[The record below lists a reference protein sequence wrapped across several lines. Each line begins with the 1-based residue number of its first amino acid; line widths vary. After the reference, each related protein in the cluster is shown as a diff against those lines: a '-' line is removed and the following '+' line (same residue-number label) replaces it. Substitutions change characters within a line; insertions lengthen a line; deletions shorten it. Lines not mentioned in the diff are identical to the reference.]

1 MPESV
6 IIAGKLTDEELKRSI
21 DKLVEDIDEKMGNA
35 ADKFGKHLDTM
46 QSRLKDFS
54 TSISSL
60 KNDVK
65 DMSSSFDNI
74 AKSTKAATTGST
86 KANASGY
93 APNTASNALLGE
105 LEQAKKETENLRKG
119 FQANGTEVKRLTNQ
133 IEDLK
138 RRIKEAKTA
147 SPKSIKEVLGMD
159 ESSVN
164 AIATK
169 MRALKAIQV
178 NSKNAAEV
186 ARLGTEYQRL
196 AKLQSD
202 LLGRNNLLIQS
213 NNGLARSFGYI
224 RNRLVYAL
232 TIGAASSFVKQVYEI
247 RGQYELLER
256 SLGVLT
262 NSFQKGRQI
271 FQELNAM
278 AIKSPFTLM
287 DLAGAAKQLT
297 AYNFSADEVV
307 GTTRRLADISAAL
320 GVPMER
326 LVYNLG
332 QIRAQTVLTARDA
345 RDFANA
351 GLPIVT
357 SLANHYS
364 ELEGRIVSTGEVYDR
379 MSKKMVSYADV
390 MAVIN
395 KMTDEGGRFFDF
407 QAKQANTLKVQMMN
421 LSLAWNNMLNEIGQQ
436 HQNMLA
442 TPLSALKTLFE
453 NWRTLDKVIWDV
465 VAVLGVVKT
474 AQVALNLAMGTGNA
488 AIKAQILTNKQKI
501 ASDLERKAITE
512 ALTASEQKTLLTRRQ
527 VTAADYE
534 QVLSSR
540 ALTKQQALMMV
551 AFRGRDAEL
560 MKALVRMN
568 LLTAAEVRTMTTGK
582 ALTIVFRSMGLSLKT
597 IGASMAAALPMLAA
611 TAAIGGAIHLW
622 QTYNEQ
628 IALTAEL
635 NKELVD
641 NAKESSDALDAFL
654 SNKGNKAARDLAAQN
669 KLTSDEG
676 QKAWEAISQE
686 LKTSASSANEL
697 LSELLTIDNINE
709 RVAKGFDYAER
720 IRQADVAMQDLK
732 DDTIKFSQT
741 SFWHGEGLADDL
753 KDFANSISRYQGN
766 YEELQDILSKQ
777 DFSSFAVRDTFTEFR
792 NELNVTAESI
802 TDFINAHNITD
813 PLQIS
818 EILERAKAS
827 IKSKNPEIKGE
838 LAQIFD
844 ITLDQRMAE
853 LTNNAVDKNASLWK
867 IFLDRLKNNLGSAFD
882 NITEENVALNGK
894 LSQQQQQA
902 VDKNLEYFK
911 NTMPFYYNAVKDMV
925 SDASKLRIQ
934 IGIAFNVQQFTDF
947 QKEIRNRLKNAPKM
961 IDFGSEAFL
970 PTEKDDLVSWVD
982 TQQKAIKKLNEEN
995 KLYEKDNSAW
1005 AKERIASNNKEISQR
1020 TSLLSLFNQSAKAE
1034 KKRRSAASGG
1044 TKKDILGGALTEE
1057 IRLISEIQ
1065 KKYKEYRELGINAQ
1079 DSIAK
1084 ATQEYGKSL
1093 VRNNAILNKYG
1104 IQTLTS
1110 DELAKLP
1117 LQKVRDFYSE
1127 QLKIANALGN
1137 TKGIEALEKIIANIN
1152 LEITKIDY
1160 KKISEGL
1167 NNELNK
1173 LKEEYELGV
1182 ELDANPELG
1191 SLMLDMFDIPIET
1204 LPRTVKEYS
1213 DRATDLL
1220 NKFLKQKGSKL
1231 EIPSLLDL
1239 TDDDIRAFEK
1249 QAEEQT
1255 LSEEWVAKI
1264 KKTWEEVRAFRK
1276 KDWQET
1282 ISGWNNLLGK
1292 YAEYEYKSSQIAK
1305 EANKERTSLVKKF
1318 GNEKQV
1324 SEAILLQMKID
1335 AEEDPNKKQ
1344 ELTEQLKGIINDI
1357 SQGNNSI
1364 IELSVAIDNR
1374 EAREQA
1380 KLSFEEFQKTPDWI
1394 IATGDLATLT
1404 QDAIGE
1410 LIERIQT
1417 YKKQA
1422 KNLDPKEIKK
1432 INKALKDLKKEQRK
1446 GSPFAFIANAIA
1458 DAKER
1463 ASEYD
1468 ESINKTVSEINSL
1481 NDVQEKN
1488 GNLTEEQAKRLEVLK
1503 EKLRLLK
1510 EAQDKVG
1517 KVNATTIVS
1526 GINEAI
1532 AVAQQATQAFGEM
1545 ADALG
1550 GKGLTKSAQRIKE
1563 VVGILEKG
1571 GQGAAIGAQ
1580 IGGGYGAIIG
1590 GIAGTLTGIVT
1601 TYADEW
1607 SGNKSITRKIID
1619 SEREVKRLE
1628 LIYIDLQHAIDEAY
1642 GSMTIGAQ
1650 KAALANKEL
1659 QLAELKRQLVLEQSR
1674 KSKNRD
1680 EDKILELQ
1688 KQIKDLE
1695 YDIKETTDDI
1705 VNDLLGISKVG
1716 DAMETLMDG
1725 FIEALRNGEDAM
1737 KVFDESVDDMIAN
1750 MVKKMFVTKILQ
1762 PWFEQQWNAI
1772 QQDIDARGSYWANM
1786 LNRQKEQLEGV
1797 KGGDA
1802 YRGLGK
1808 ISRED
1813 AIKQLED
1820 DIAQTEK
1827 KLVEETTP
1835 TLDDIKR
1842 WAALL
1847 RSGQPIME
1855 GSIDGLNQVLQELG
1869 LFTDKVQDKNLT
1881 ALQQGIQGVTEVT
1894 ANALEAY
1901 MNGVSQQVYYQSD
1914 VLTQIR
1920 DAMINFNMDVQVG
1933 TMSQIL
1939 LQLQSSYTVQM
1950 SIQGILEGVLNPSG
1964 RAFNVELVS

>member
-93 APNTASNALLGE
+93 APNTGSNALLGE

-364 ELEGRIVSTGEVYDR
+364 ELEGRIVSTGDVYDR
-379 MSKKMVSYADV
+379 MSKKMVSYTDV

-395 KMTDEGGRFFDF
+395 QMTDEGGRFFDF

-436 HQNMLA
+436 HQSMLA

-453 NWRTLDKVIWDV
+453 NWKTLDKVIWDV

-488 AIKAQILTNKQKI
+488 AIKSQILTNKQKI

-551 AFRGRDAEL
+551 AFRGRDTEL

-568 LLTAAEVRTMTTGK
+568 LLTAAEVRAMTTGK

-741 SFWHGEGLADDL
+741 SIWHGEGLADDL

-766 YEELQDILSKQ
+766 YEELQEILSKQ

-947 QKEIRNRLKNAPKM
+947 QKEIRNRINNAPKM

-1034 KKRRSAASGG
+1034 EKRRSAASGG

-1065 KKYKEYRELGINAQ
+1065 KKYKEYRELGVNAQ

-1191 SLMLDMFDIPIET
+1191 SLFLDLFDIDPNNLT
-1204 LPRTVKEYS
+1204 RTIDDYANKVLGE
-1213 DRATDLL
+1213 L
-1220 NKFLKQKGSKL
+1220 NKSFEKRKIDFRL
-1231 EIPSLLDL
+1231 PTLDL
-1239 TDDDIRAFEK
+1239 TNDDIKSFQEQVEGGTLDKATFDLIKQKYNEIRALRSKDATETLRQTQELQYKLADVNGKIAIEQKKLSDLQIRYEK
-1249 QAEEQT
+1249 ETREEKKKLLELEIEDQKRTIQKLGEEVLQMLPFYEKLFGNVADHSARVTRKLAKDAKALAENAKKNADGSYTITDENGKSAT
-1255 LSEEWVAKI
+1255 ISAKEYGKLLDKINKKLRETESSWAKI
-1264 KKTWEEVRAFRK
+1264 KEAFTKGEDKVIDISEGFALLGSEIQNIANEAKELSDVLSDVGVNFSDDINYAIEGLGQAGEGMAEAAQGYASGNYIQMAVGATKALVGFGKTFAGIFGGSKKDYFTPLKESLENLLEVMNKVSSYQLEALGRMTGSQAASEYRKLLQNNETIIQSYRDLANAAGRSGSSWGSHSYAYRTNRNLKGDWEE
-1276 KDWQET
+1276 
-1282 ISGWNNLLGK
+1282 ISK
-1292 YAEYEYKSSQIAK
+1292 YANETVTSIQDMYSLDPSQLK
-1305 EANKERTSLVKKF
+1305 EIMTNMPTEWA
-1318 GNEKQV
+1318 
-1324 SEAILLQMKID
+1324 KID
-1335 AEEDPNKKQ
+1335 KNIREALE
-1344 ELTEQLKGIINDI
+1344 
-1357 SQGNNSI
+1357 SI
-1364 IELSVAIDNR
+1364 IEYGDKAQEYTIALG
-1374 EAREQA
+1374 EALTNISLDDLTNDFEGMLQDMDSKSEDFA
-1380 KLSFEEFQKTPDWI
+1380 ENFEEYMRNAI
-1394 IATGDLATLT
+1394 IRSMMVGTYAE
-1404 QDAIGE
+1404 E
-1410 LIERIQT
+1410 LENWYNSFKERIKDDELSEQ
-1417 YKKQA
+1417 
-1422 KNLDPKEIKK
+1422 DVE
-1432 INKALKDLKKEQRK
+1432 ALRQ
-1446 GSPFAFIANAIA
+1446 
-1458 DAKER
+1458 
-1463 ASEYD
+1463 EY
-1468 ESINKTVSEINSL
+1468 
-1481 NDVQEKN
+1481 
-1488 GNLTEEQAKRLEVLK
+1488 
-1503 EKLRLLK
+1503 
-1510 EAQDKVG
+1510 
-1517 KVNATTIVS
+1517 
-1526 GINEAI
+1526 
-1532 AVAQQATQAFGEM
+1532 M
-1545 ADALG
+1545 
-1550 GKGLTKSAQRIKE
+1550 
-1563 VVGILEKG
+1563 
-1571 GQGAAIGAQ
+1571 
-1580 IGGGYGAIIG
+1580 
-1590 GIAGTLTGIVT
+1590 
-1601 TYADEW
+1601 
-1607 SGNKSITRKIID
+1607 
-1619 SEREVKRLE
+1619 
-1628 LIYIDLQHAIDEAY
+1628 
-1642 GSMTIGAQ
+1642 
-1650 KAALANKEL
+1650 
-1659 QLAELKRQLVLEQSR
+1659 
-1674 KSKNRD
+1674 
-1680 EDKILELQ
+1680 
-1688 KQIKDLE
+1688 
-1695 YDIKETTDDI
+1695 DI
-1705 VNDLLGISKVG
+1705 VNRALEERGRLTSVIGEAARQGDLS
-1716 DAMETLMDG
+1716 
-1725 FIEALRNGEDAM
+1725 
-1737 KVFDESVDDMIAN
+1737 S
-1750 MVKKMFVTKILQ
+1750 
-1762 PWFEQQWNAI
+1762 
-1772 QQDIDARGSYWANM
+1772 
-1786 LNRQKEQLEGV
+1786 
-1797 KGGDA
+1797 
-1802 YRGLGK
+1802 
-1808 ISRED
+1808 
-1813 AIKQLED
+1813 
-1820 DIAQTEK
+1820 
-1827 KLVEETTP
+1827 
-1835 TLDDIKR
+1835 
-1842 WAALL
+1842 
-1847 RSGQPIME
+1847 
-1855 GSIDGLNQVLQELG
+1855 
-1869 LFTDKVQDKNLT
+1869 
-1881 ALQQGIQGVTEVT
+1881 LQQGIQGITETT

-1901 MNGVSQQVYYQSD
+1901 MNSVSQQVYYQSSLLESINTLLQGFNND
-1914 VLTQIR
+1914 VSVATQ
-1920 DAMINFNMDVQVG
+1920 AQM
-1933 TMSQIL
+1933 L
-1939 LQLQSSYTVQM
+1939 LQLQQSYQVQM
-1950 SIQGILEGVLNPSG
+1950 AIQNILIGWSNPSG
-1964 RAFNVELVS
+1964 QAIRVEMI

>member
-379 MSKKMVSYADV
+379 MSKKMVSYTDV

-395 KMTDEGGRFFDF
+395 QMTDEGGRFFDF

-421 LSLAWNNMLNEIGQQ
+421 LTLAWNNMLNEIGQQ
-436 HQNMLA
+436 HQTMLA

-488 AIKAQILTNKQKI
+488 AIKSQILTNKQKI

-551 AFRGRDAEL
+551 AFRGRDTEL

-568 LLTAAEVRTMTTGK
+568 LLTAAEVRAMTTGK

-720 IRQADVAMQDLK
+720 IRQANVAMQDLK

-741 SFWHGEGLADDL
+741 SIWHGEGLADDL
-753 KDFANSISRYQGN
+753 KDFAKSISRYQGN
-766 YEELQDILSKQ
+766 YEELQEVLSKQ
-777 DFSSFAVRDTFTEFR
+777 DFSSFAIRDTFTEFR

-947 QKEIRNRLKNAPKM
+947 QKEIRNRINNAPKM

-970 PTEKDDLVSWVD
+970 PTEKDNLVSWVD

-995 KLYEKDNSAW
+995 KIYEKDNSAW

-1034 KKRRSAASGG
+1034 EKRRSAASGG

-1065 KKYKEYRELGINAQ
+1065 KKYKEYRELGFNAQ
-1079 DSIAK
+1079 DAIAR
-1084 ATQEYGKSL
+1084 ATQEYNKTL
-1093 VRNNAILNKYG
+1093 IKNNAILNKYG

-1191 SLMLDMFDIPIET
+1191 SLFLDLFDIDPNNLTKTIDDYANKVLGELNKSFEKRKIDFRLPTLDLTNDDIKSFQEQVEGGTLDKATFDLIKQKYNEIRVLRSKDATET
-1204 LPRTVKEYS
+1204 LRQTQELQYKLADVNGKIAIEQKKLSDLQIRYEKET
-1213 DRATDLL
+1213 REEKKKLL
-1220 NKFLKQKGSKL
+1220 KL
-1231 EIPSLLDL
+1231 EIEDQKRTIQKLGEEVLQMLPFYEKLFGNVADHSARVTRKLAKDAKALAENAKKNADGSYTITDENGKSATISAKEYGKLLDKINKKL
-1239 TDDDIRAFEK
+1239 RETE
-1249 QAEEQT
+1249 
-1255 LSEEWVAKI
+1255 SSWAKI
-1264 KKTWEEVRAFRK
+1264 KEAFTKGEDKVVDISEGFTLLGSEIQNIANEAKELSDVLSDVGVNFSDDINYAIEGLGQAGEGMAEAAQGYASGNYIQMAVGATKALVGFGKTFAGIFGGTKKDYFTPLKESLENLLEVMNKVSSYQLEALGRMTGSQAASEYRKLLQNNETIIQSYRDLANAAGRSGSSWGSHSYAYRTNRSLKGDWEE
-1276 KDWQET
+1276 
-1282 ISGWNNLLGK
+1282 ISK
-1292 YAEYEYKSSQIAK
+1292 YANETVTSIQDMYNLDPSQLK
-1305 EANKERTSLVKKF
+1305 EIMTNMPTEWS
-1318 GNEKQV
+1318 
-1324 SEAILLQMKID
+1324 KID
-1335 AEEDPNKKQ
+1335 KNIREALE
-1344 ELTEQLKGIINDI
+1344 
-1357 SQGNNSI
+1357 SI
-1364 IELSVAIDNR
+1364 IEYGDKAQEYTIALG
-1374 EAREQA
+1374 EALTNISLDDLTNDFEGMLQDMDSKSEDFA
-1380 KLSFEEFQKTPDWI
+1380 ENFEEYMRNAI
-1394 IATGDLATLT
+1394 IRSMMVGTYAE
-1404 QDAIGE
+1404 E
-1410 LIERIQT
+1410 LENWYNNFKERIKDDELSEQ
-1417 YKKQA
+1417 
-1422 KNLDPKEIKK
+1422 DVE
-1432 INKALKDLKKEQRK
+1432 ALRQ
-1446 GSPFAFIANAIA
+1446 
-1458 DAKER
+1458 
-1463 ASEYD
+1463 EY
-1468 ESINKTVSEINSL
+1468 
-1481 NDVQEKN
+1481 
-1488 GNLTEEQAKRLEVLK
+1488 
-1503 EKLRLLK
+1503 
-1510 EAQDKVG
+1510 
-1517 KVNATTIVS
+1517 
-1526 GINEAI
+1526 
-1532 AVAQQATQAFGEM
+1532 M
-1545 ADALG
+1545 
-1550 GKGLTKSAQRIKE
+1550 
-1563 VVGILEKG
+1563 
-1571 GQGAAIGAQ
+1571 
-1580 IGGGYGAIIG
+1580 
-1590 GIAGTLTGIVT
+1590 
-1601 TYADEW
+1601 
-1607 SGNKSITRKIID
+1607 
-1619 SEREVKRLE
+1619 
-1628 LIYIDLQHAIDEAY
+1628 
-1642 GSMTIGAQ
+1642 
-1650 KAALANKEL
+1650 
-1659 QLAELKRQLVLEQSR
+1659 
-1674 KSKNRD
+1674 
-1680 EDKILELQ
+1680 
-1688 KQIKDLE
+1688 
-1695 YDIKETTDDI
+1695 DI
-1705 VNDLLGISKVG
+1705 VNRALEERGRLTSVIGEAARQGDLS
-1716 DAMETLMDG
+1716 
-1725 FIEALRNGEDAM
+1725 
-1737 KVFDESVDDMIAN
+1737 S
-1750 MVKKMFVTKILQ
+1750 
-1762 PWFEQQWNAI
+1762 
-1772 QQDIDARGSYWANM
+1772 
-1786 LNRQKEQLEGV
+1786 
-1797 KGGDA
+1797 
-1802 YRGLGK
+1802 
-1808 ISRED
+1808 
-1813 AIKQLED
+1813 
-1820 DIAQTEK
+1820 
-1827 KLVEETTP
+1827 
-1835 TLDDIKR
+1835 
-1842 WAALL
+1842 
-1847 RSGQPIME
+1847 
-1855 GSIDGLNQVLQELG
+1855 
-1869 LFTDKVQDKNLT
+1869 
-1881 ALQQGIQGVTEVT
+1881 LQQGIQGITETT

-1901 MNGVSQQVYYQSD
+1901 MNSVSQQVYYQSSLLESINTFLQGFNND
-1914 VLTQIR
+1914 VSVATQ
-1920 DAMINFNMDVQVG
+1920 AQM
-1933 TMSQIL
+1933 L
-1939 LQLQSSYTVQM
+1939 LQLQQSYQVQM
-1950 SIQGILEGVLNPSG
+1950 AIQNILIGWSNPSG
-1964 RAFNVELVS
+1964 QAIRVEMI

>member
-1 MPESV
+1 MPETV

-93 APNTASNALLGE
+93 APNTSGNALLGE
-105 LEQAKKETENLRKG
+105 LEQAKKEAEQLRRNFSEFDPQLK
-119 FQANGTEVKRLTNQ
+119 QANRQ
-133 IEDLK
+133 IERLK
-138 RRIKEAKTA
+138 QRIKEAKTT
-147 SPKSIKEVLGMD
+147 PLNLQDIMGMNENSI
-159 ESSVN
+159 N
-164 AIATK
+164 AIAAK
-169 MRALKAIQV
+169 LRALKGV
-178 NSKNAAEV
+178 TVGNAEEQAKV
-186 ARLGTEYQRL
+186 GAEYQRL
-196 AKLQSD
+196 KKLQAELMGSNAKL
-202 LLGRNNLLIQS
+202 LGS
-213 NNGLARSFGYI
+213 NNALARSFGYI
-224 RNRLVYAL
+224 RNRIVYAF
-232 TIGAASSFVKQVYEI
+232 TIGAVINFAKNLYNVRAEYEMLDRSI
-247 RGQYELLER
+247 GILIGDMERG
-256 SLGVLT
+256 T
-262 NSFQKGRQI
+262 QI
-271 FQELNAM
+271 FNELNEM
-278 AIKSPFTLM
+278 ALKSPFTLIE
-287 DLAGAAKQLT
+287 LGTAAKQLT
-297 AYNFSADEVV
+297 AYNFAADEVV
-307 GTTRRLADISAAL
+307 DVTRRLADISAAL

-326 LVYNLG
+326 LTYNLG
-332 QIRAQTVLTARDA
+332 QIKAQGVLNARDA

-351 GLPIVT
+351 GFAIVPM
-357 SLANHYS
+357 LAQLYNTQKTFGD
-364 ELEGRIVSTGEVYDR
+364 ELVTTGKVYDM
-379 MSKKMVSYADV
+379 MSKKMVTYSDV
-390 MAVIN
+390 LKVIY
-395 KMTDEGGRFFDF
+395 KATDEGGKFFDF
-407 QAKQANTLKVQMMN
+407 QAKQADTLRVQLAN
-421 LSLAWNNMLNEIGQQ
+421 LTLAFNNMLNEIGSE
-436 HQNMLA
+436 HQSALAAPIKGLKLLYQNWREVWKAIKMVIAIIGAYKAAAVLSRIPAMLA
-442 TPLSALKTLFE
+442 YIRDWAALAINITRAKDAMALFNITTKANPIGLVASALAAVIGYFVLFRDNVEEVSAEVEMFGESGAKTLSKIE
-453 NWRTLDKVIWDV
+453 TLRTILKGTNTTSSTYKKTLSELSTITNEYGVILDVEKAKHDDV
-465 VAVLGVVKT
+465 NRAIEQTIQLVKEES
-474 AQVALNLAMGTGNA
+474 AERQRANQIAKGEESYQSSLEA
-488 AIKAQILTNKQKI
+488 AKNKLYKGLKEARQDTNKPHWFTAIDEVQDNAEALAEIIPSIVQQNISLIAGKTNEEYEKGLENMFSLIQDRMRAIGISEEAVSKEWLRVTLTGRTNIIDEYIRSVAHAANEQSNFNEKVQSNYEVSKKATEATMTWKEKLDAQTRALMQNANDATTLYNEVKKIVDLAQKKYNLQI
-501 ASDLERKAITE
+501 DLKLAAEQPPKWMLDMKEGELSKWAARFAALSSQGIKVKGHEEDNEFTSLRAIQYASAARIKEDERIRKERAKEDKSKDKSKKQNDVLLDSMNREISLVKKLQGEYDKLTKAGMNTTE
-512 ALTASEQKTLLTRRQ
+512 ALELVQNTFGGTIEEINKVFKKYGLPEIDLSIIKGKDPNATL
-527 VTAADYE
+527 
-534 QVLSSR
+534 
-540 ALTKQQALMMV
+540 
-551 AFRGRDAEL
+551 AFFEKLRNEL
-560 MKALVRMN
+560 ESK
-568 LLTAAEVRTMTTGK
+568 
-582 ALTIVFRSMGLSLKT
+582 GLSNLKR
-597 IGASMAAALPMLAA
+597 I
-611 TAAIGGAIHLW
+611 
-622 QTYNEQ
+622 N
-628 IALTAEL
+628 
-635 NKELVD
+635 
-641 NAKESSDALDAFL
+641 ALDA
-654 SNKGNKAARDLAAQN
+654 
-669 KLTSDEG
+669 
-676 QKAWEAISQE
+676 II
-686 LKTSASSANEL
+686 
-697 LSELLTIDNINE
+697 SEL
-709 RVAKGFDYAER
+709 RV
-720 IRQADVAMQDLK
+720 
-732 DDTIKFSQT
+732 
-741 SFWHGEGLADDL
+741 
-753 KDFANSISRYQGN
+753 
-766 YEELQDILSKQ
+766 
-777 DFSSFAVRDTFTEFR
+777 
-792 NELNVTAESI
+792 
-802 TDFINAHNITD
+802 
-813 PLQIS
+813 
-818 EILERAKAS
+818 
-827 IKSKNPEIKGE
+827 
-838 LAQIFD
+838 
-844 ITLDQRMAE
+844 
-853 LTNNAVDKNASLWK
+853 
-867 IFLDRLKNNLGSAFD
+867 
-882 NITEENVALNGK
+882 
-894 LSQQQQQA
+894 
-902 VDKNLEYFK
+902 
-911 NTMPFYYNAVKDMV
+911 
-925 SDASKLRIQ
+925 
-934 IGIAFNVQQFTDF
+934 
-947 QKEIRNRLKNAPKM
+947 
-961 IDFGSEAFL
+961 
-970 PTEKDDLVSWVD
+970 
-982 TQQKAIKKLNEEN
+982 
-995 KLYEKDNSAW
+995 
-1005 AKERIASNNKEISQR
+1005 
-1020 TSLLSLFNQSAKAE
+1020 SAK
-1034 KKRRSAASGG
+1034 
-1044 TKKDILGGALTEE
+1044 T
-1057 IRLISEIQ
+1057 
-1065 KKYKEYRELGINAQ
+1065 Y
-1079 DSIAK
+1079 
-1084 ATQEYGKSL
+1084 
-1093 VRNNAILNKYG
+1093 
-1104 IQTLTS
+1104 
-1110 DELAKLP
+1110 
-1117 LQKVRDFYSE
+1117 
-1127 QLKIANALGN
+1127 
-1137 TKGIEALEKIIANIN
+1137 N
-1152 LEITKIDY
+1152 LDMITK
-1160 KKISEGL
+1160 GL
-1167 NNELNK
+1167 NNELSK

-1191 SLMLDMFDIPIET
+1191 SLMLDMFNIPIET

-1249 QAEEQT
+1249 QVDEQT
-1255 LSEEWVAKI
+1255 LSEEWVEKI
-1264 KKTWEEVRAFRK
+1264 KKNWEEVRAFRK

-1282 ISGWNNLLGK
+1282 ISGWNNLLEK

-1344 ELTEQLKGIINDI
+1344 KLTEQLKGIINDI

-1468 ESINKTVSEINSL
+1468 ESINKTVSEINDL
-1481 NDVQEKN
+1481 NNVQEKN
-1488 GNLTEEQAKRLEVLK
+1488 GSLTEEQAKRLEVLK

-1526 GINEAI
+1526 GINEAV

-1563 VVGILEKG
+1563 VVGILEKA

-1590 GIAGTLTGIVT
+1590 GIAGGLTGIVT

-1881 ALQQGIQGVTEVT
+1881 AMQQGIQGVTEVT

-1920 DAMINFNMDVQVG
+1920 DAMINFNMDAQVG

>member
-364 ELEGRIVSTGEVYDR
+364 ELEGRIVSTGDVYDR
-379 MSKKMVSYADV
+379 MSKKMVSYTDV

-395 KMTDEGGRFFDF
+395 QMTDEGGRFFDF

-436 HQNMLA
+436 HQSMLA

-453 NWRTLDKVIWDV
+453 NWKTLDKVIWDV

-488 AIKAQILTNKQKI
+488 AIKSQILTNKQKI

-551 AFRGRDAEL
+551 AFRGRDTEL

-568 LLTAAEVRTMTTGK
+568 LLTAAEVRAMTTGK

-720 IRQADVAMQDLK
+720 IRQANVAMQDLK

-741 SFWHGEGLADDL
+741 SIWHGEGLADDL

-766 YEELQDILSKQ
+766 YEELQEILSKQ

-947 QKEIRNRLKNAPKM
+947 QKEIRNRINNAPKM

-970 PTEKDDLVSWVD
+970 PIEKDDLVSWVD

-1034 KKRRSAASGG
+1034 EKRRSTASGG

-1065 KKYKEYRELGINAQ
+1065 KKYKEYRELGVNAQ

-1191 SLMLDMFDIPIET
+1191 SLFLDLFDIDPNNLTKTIDDYANKVLGE
-1204 LPRTVKEYS
+1204 
-1213 DRATDLL
+1213 L
-1220 NKFLKQKGSKL
+1220 NKSFEKRKIDFRL
-1231 EIPSLLDL
+1231 PTLDL
-1239 TDDDIRAFEK
+1239 TKDDIKSFQEQVEGGTLDKATFDLIKQKYNEIRALRSKDATETLRQTQELQYKLADVNGKIAIEQKKLSDLQIRYEK
-1249 QAEEQT
+1249 ETREEKKKLLELEIEDQKQTIQKLGEEVLQMLPFYEKLFGNVADHSARVTRKLAKDAKALAENAKKNADGSYTITDENGKSAT
-1255 LSEEWVAKI
+1255 ISAKEYGKLLDKINKKLRETESSWAKI
-1264 KKTWEEVRAFRK
+1264 KEAFTKGEDKVIDISEGFALLGSEIQNIANEAKELSDVLSDVGVNFSDDINYAIEGLGQAGEGMAEAAQGYASGNYIQMAVGATKALVGFGKTFAGIFGGSKKDYFTPLKESLENLLEVMNKVSSYQLEALGRMTGSQAASEYRKLLQNNETIIQSYRDLANAAGRSGSSWGSHSYAYRTNRNLKGDWEE
-1276 KDWQET
+1276 
-1282 ISGWNNLLGK
+1282 ISK
-1292 YAEYEYKSSQIAK
+1292 YANETVTSIQDMYNLDPSQLK
-1305 EANKERTSLVKKF
+1305 EIMTNMPTEWA
-1318 GNEKQV
+1318 
-1324 SEAILLQMKID
+1324 KID
-1335 AEEDPNKKQ
+1335 KNIREALE
-1344 ELTEQLKGIINDI
+1344 
-1357 SQGNNSI
+1357 SI
-1364 IELSVAIDNR
+1364 IEYGDKAQEYTIALG
-1374 EAREQA
+1374 EALTNISLDDLTNDFEGMLQDMDSKSEDFA
-1380 KLSFEEFQKTPDWI
+1380 ENFEEYMRNAI
-1394 IATGDLATLT
+1394 IRSMMVGTYAE
-1404 QDAIGE
+1404 E
-1410 LIERIQT
+1410 LENWYNNFKERIKDDELSEQ
-1417 YKKQA
+1417 
-1422 KNLDPKEIKK
+1422 DVE
-1432 INKALKDLKKEQRK
+1432 ALRQ
-1446 GSPFAFIANAIA
+1446 
-1458 DAKER
+1458 
-1463 ASEYD
+1463 EY
-1468 ESINKTVSEINSL
+1468 
-1481 NDVQEKN
+1481 
-1488 GNLTEEQAKRLEVLK
+1488 
-1503 EKLRLLK
+1503 
-1510 EAQDKVG
+1510 
-1517 KVNATTIVS
+1517 
-1526 GINEAI
+1526 
-1532 AVAQQATQAFGEM
+1532 M
-1545 ADALG
+1545 
-1550 GKGLTKSAQRIKE
+1550 
-1563 VVGILEKG
+1563 
-1571 GQGAAIGAQ
+1571 
-1580 IGGGYGAIIG
+1580 
-1590 GIAGTLTGIVT
+1590 
-1601 TYADEW
+1601 
-1607 SGNKSITRKIID
+1607 
-1619 SEREVKRLE
+1619 
-1628 LIYIDLQHAIDEAY
+1628 
-1642 GSMTIGAQ
+1642 
-1650 KAALANKEL
+1650 
-1659 QLAELKRQLVLEQSR
+1659 
-1674 KSKNRD
+1674 
-1680 EDKILELQ
+1680 
-1688 KQIKDLE
+1688 
-1695 YDIKETTDDI
+1695 DI
-1705 VNDLLGISKVG
+1705 VNRALEERGRLTSVIGEAARQGDLS
-1716 DAMETLMDG
+1716 
-1725 FIEALRNGEDAM
+1725 
-1737 KVFDESVDDMIAN
+1737 
-1750 MVKKMFVTKILQ
+1750 
-1762 PWFEQQWNAI
+1762 
-1772 QQDIDARGSYWANM
+1772 
-1786 LNRQKEQLEGV
+1786 
-1797 KGGDA
+1797 
-1802 YRGLGK
+1802 
-1808 ISRED
+1808 
-1813 AIKQLED
+1813 
-1820 DIAQTEK
+1820 
-1827 KLVEETTP
+1827 
-1835 TLDDIKR
+1835 
-1842 WAALL
+1842 
-1847 RSGQPIME
+1847 
-1855 GSIDGLNQVLQELG
+1855 
-1869 LFTDKVQDKNLT
+1869 
-1881 ALQQGIQGVTEVT
+1881 ALQQGIQGITETT

-1901 MNGVSQQVYYQSD
+1901 MNSVSQQVYYQSSLLESINTFLQGFNND
-1914 VLTQIR
+1914 VSVATQ
-1920 DAMINFNMDVQVG
+1920 AQM
-1933 TMSQIL
+1933 L
-1939 LQLQSSYTVQM
+1939 LQLQQSYQVQM
-1950 SIQGILEGVLNPSG
+1950 AIQNILIGWSNPSG
-1964 RAFNVELVS
+1964 QAIRVEMI